1 MPYIPNT
8 PESLLP
14 RSDSKN
20 PATTCQGLT
29 NDGKRCRRSLAQNSK
44 AIQSSNSSGLPHRG
58 YCWQHR
64 DQAGE
69 CAPTI
74 TKNPSKP
81 NVPKVSAS
89 ASVDTLVNRLGLL
102 DIEPRKN
109 EQKKQPPRLRK
120 KQRSLLTLLCCL
132 DIADVRDENPR
143 YTKENQRKS
152 SSTRVANGTSPKKA
166 EAYQL
171 NQNLQRPK
179 IQTQSHSSRTGE
191 ILSLIPPTTSPEI
204 ASQLLAV
211 LAKPSSVKDSAGY
224 IYMFWLT
231 PESLQSQPSAETV
244 SLILT
249 SSSPSKVPE
258 QKKVSGVLDT
268 FSTYHP
274 NTRASLNGSSN
285 SKKIL
290 LKIGRAEN
298 VYRRLN
304 QWTKQCGYNLSLIRY
319 YPYQSSASKM
329 GFKGNASSLP
339 VKVPNVNKVERL
351 IHIEISSKRAS
362 HGQCEAC
369 GKVHK
374 EWFEVEASREGIKEI
389 DKIIRRWVDWNIRD
403 GSA

>member
-8 PESLLP
+8 PESLIP

-20 PATTCQGLT
+20 PATTCRGLT

-44 AIQSSNSSGLPHRG
+44 ATQSSNSSGLSHYG

-69 CAPTI
+69 FAPTI
-74 TKNPSKP
+74 TKTPSKTK
-81 NVPKVSAS
+81 VPKVPTS

-102 DIEPRKN
+102 DLEPRKN
-109 EQKKQPPRLRK
+109 EQKKQQPPLRK
-120 KQRSLLTLLCCL
+120 KERSLLALLCCI
-132 DIADVRDENPR
+132 DVADAHDKNPR
-143 YTKENQRKS
+143 YTRDNRRQS
-152 SSTRVANGTSPKKA
+152 SSTRVANGTSSKIA
-166 EAYQL
+166 EGYQL

-179 IQTQSHSSRTGE
+179 MQSQGHSSRTGE

-211 LAKPSSVKDSAGY
+211 LAKPSSDKDSAGY

-231 PESLQSQPSAETV
+231 PESLPSQPSAESV

-249 SSSPSKVPE
+249 SPAPSKASE
-258 QKKVSGVLDT
+258 QKTASGVLDT
-268 FSTYHP
+268 FSTYQP
-274 NTRASLNGSSN
+274 NRRTSSNGSSN

-298 VYRRLN
+298 VHRRLN

-319 YPYQSSASKM
+319 YPYQPSTSKM
-329 GFKGNASSLP
+329 GSEEHASSLP
-339 VKVPNVNKVERL
+339 VKVPNVHKVERL

-362 HGQCEAC
+362 HGQCRAC

-374 EWFEVEASREGIKEI
+374 EWFEVEASREGILSQTKLAYVI
-389 DKIIRRWVDWNIRD
+389 SPFSFSI
-403 GSA
+403 GG